1 MSGIES
7 NMHEDRIFNPSEQT
21 TKNAAIKTMESYHAL
36 CKEADNDY
44 EGFWSKLANE
54 LLDTATRSTHTMRT
68 KQTRQR

>member
-21 TKNAAIKTMESYHAL
+21 TKNAAINSMEGYHAL

-44 EGFWSKLANE
+44 EGFCFYSF
-54 LLDTATRSTHTMRT
+54 LLCT
-68 KQTRQR
+68 